1 MSYFL
6 LRIREG
12 CREAE
17 DFNEV
22 CVTFL
27 RFPAGRGD
35 IVAKLLLP
43 SPFIHT
49 STTVHTNNV
58 ISVASSPTST
68 LDRFSVFKNTT

>member
-35 IVAKLLLP
+35 IVAKLLL
-43 SPFIHT
+43 SLPFIHT
-49 STTVHTNNV
+49 TVHMNNI
-58 ISVASSPTST
+58 ISVAHSPTST
-68 LDRFSVFKNTT
+68 LDRFSVFENTT

>member
-27 RFPAGRGD
+27 RVPAGRGD
-35 IVAKLLLP
+35 IVAKLLHP

-49 STTVHTNNV
+49 TVHTNDVN
-58 ISVASSPTST
+58 SVASSPTST
-68 LDRFSVFKNTT
+68 LDRFSVFKNKT